1 VDAPSDGIAT
11 LQSDISR
18 GHIKAGAFMQEITIV
33 GLDLEKRVFQVL
45 GAKADGGVAFL
56 QKLSRGQLLAF
67 SAGLPRR
74 VVTMGSCATAHYWA
88 RKIGG
93 LGHTVRLMPPAYVKP
108 FVTRQKN
115 DAADSEIIAEAAARP
130 TMHFVEP
137 KSPQQQ
143 ANAMA
148 FLTRD
153 LFVRQRTQLINAL
166 CANLAEH
173 GIIASNR
180 LWNLSG
186 IRQLLYEAGDD
197 CSAVLV
203 DIEVLAV
210 ETEKVYFEQIGYA

>member
-1 VDAPSDGIAT
+1 
-11 LQSDISR
+11 
-18 GHIKAGAFMQEITIV
+18 
-33 GLDLEKRVFQVL
+33 
-45 GAKADGGVAFL
+45 
-56 QKLSRGQLLAF
+56 
-67 SAGLPRR
+67 
-74 VVTMGSCATAHYWA
+74 
-88 RKIGG
+88 
-93 LGHTVRLMPPAYVKP
+93 
-108 FVTRQKN
+108 
-115 DAADSEIIAEAAARP
+115 
-130 TMHFVEP
+130 
-137 KSPQQQ
+137 
-143 ANAMA
+143 MA

-173 GIIASNR
+173 GIIASKG